1 MMMRSTVTAKIESL
15 RSELNELAPQKD
27 KLVDSAVIRL
37 SQELDRMIMDY
48 YRSRTRPEGAKKAR
62 GSRCIQN

>member
-1 MMMRSTVTAKIESL
+1 MGSTVMAKIESL

-48 YRSRTRPEGAKKAR
+48 YNSRTRTADSKHGPSSYNR
-62 GSRCIQN
+62 S